1 MPSCHRCSTSVK
13 DESLLAT
20 CPVCMTH
27 FHNTV
32 DCGRRIKEAGI
43 DMDPL
48 EAAKQCPKC
57 AQLCI
62 CAGGPVKCHAG
73 VQRKRRQENAFERM
87 DRRQKR
93 IQIQKEYSEKRQRLK
108 LATGTSGSSAETLQ
122 NSSDGSP
129 PHLSDADRARS
140 YNTDEASG
148 GAVMGKLNPGS
159 PPESANSQDVLSLAL
174 ADMIPPQPLQRY
186 AQLPPML
193 PTTNP
198 GSSESDGVYFSGSV
212 LPSQHVGP
220 YGMPPESFD
229 VSDGGVH
236 YYKANSGSPESD
248 GAVNISAPAPL
259 SAEASLHFD
268 IEAAAAEDEYLREFK
283 WDDMMNLNFLLGF
296 MSSVASV
303 ICLTVLLVSVWQE
316 PTNARRGSTSG
327 AIDGPRQGEGDS
339 SGGAATAPDADEK
352 TDAVSSGGDQTIREV
367 DGTSTTT
374 LWLSPPPLSPES
386 RLVASGGDA
395 IGSSTRSGDDDIT
408 RACVIS
414 ALVLICVAGIIGA
427 VLALRRARAKRRRL
441 NEKDEK
447 GISGRGGTPTN
458 KVLAENEP

>member
-1 MPSCHRCSTSVK
+1 MLFLT
-13 DESLLAT
+13 L
-20 CPVCMTH
+20 
-27 FHNTV
+27 
-32 DCGRRIKEAGI
+32 
-43 DMDPL
+43 
-48 EAAKQCPKC
+48 
-57 AQLCI
+57 
-62 CAGGPVKCHAG
+62 
-73 VQRKRRQENAFERM
+73 
-87 DRRQKR
+87 DRR
-93 IQIQKEYSEKRQRLK
+93 SEIRHQ
-108 LATGTSGSSAETLQ
+108 
-122 NSSDGSP
+122 
-129 PHLSDADRARS
+129 
-140 YNTDEASG
+140 
-148 GAVMGKLNPGS
+148 
-159 PPESANSQDVLSLAL
+159 
-174 ADMIPPQPLQRY
+174 
-186 AQLPPML
+186 
-193 PTTNP
+193 
-198 GSSESDGVYFSGSV
+198 SE
-212 LPSQHVGP
+212 
-220 YGMPPESFD
+220 
-229 VSDGGVH
+229 
-236 YYKANSGSPESD
+236 
-248 GAVNISAPAPL
+248 
-259 SAEASLHFD
+259 
-268 IEAAAAEDEYLREFK
+268 
-283 WDDMMNLNFLLGF
+283 
-296 MSSVASV
+296 
-303 ICLTVLLVSVWQE
+303 E